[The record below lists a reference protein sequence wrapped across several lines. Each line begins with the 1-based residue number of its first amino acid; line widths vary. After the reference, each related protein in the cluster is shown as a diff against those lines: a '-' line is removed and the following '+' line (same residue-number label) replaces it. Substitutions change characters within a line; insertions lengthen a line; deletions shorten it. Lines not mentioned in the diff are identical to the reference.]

1 MVGIFQWWYGEGW
14 LRHLKRSYVGILR
27 MADFFSIGLL
37 LKTLFNPFRQISA
50 GSAQGPLPVRLRAFA
65 DRVFS
70 RCVGAVIRGCAIV
83 IGLIAILLRVAW
95 TCISVV
101 CWTLLPL
108 LPVFGIIMWLSGVSL

>member
-70 RCVGAVIRGCAIV
+70 RCVGAVIRSCAIV
-83 IGLIAILLRVAW
+83 IGLIAILLRTVW

-108 LPVFGIIMWLSGVSL
+108 LPVFGIIVWLSGVSL